1 MSGRGENMIKKLI
14 GFTEELIAEIDRF
27 SEEENQKSFTDSVR
41 ILIEKGLECHKA
53 HLAMECDKVPNI
65 LSAMPDDAMPKDDD
79 FLKKIEDL
87 EKEVKRLSWWTS
99 DDNTHRMTVLEEA
112 VAEIE
117 KRLNVVVGVSK
128 HFKGHLDNRSIHL
141 QD

>member
-1 MSGRGENMIKKLI
+1 MIKKLI
-14 GFTEELIAEIDRF
+14 GFTEELIAEIDKF
-27 SEEENQKSFTDSVR
+27 SAAENQKSFTDSVR
-41 ILIEKGLECHKA
+41 ILIEKGLECHKS
-53 HLAMECDKVPNI
+53 EF
-65 LSAMPDDAMPKDDD
+65 SDDD
-79 FLKKIEDL
+79 ISNMPEQNDDLIKKIEDL

-99 DDNTHRMTVLEEA
+99 DDNTHRMTVLEGT